1 MSSHILSLGFLMPAQ
16 TLRYAVV
23 CAWCAAN
30 TIRDLESLHWKLTLG
45 DNLLLHQ
52 GLEPASAVC
61 WTWCSTNWATSL
73 PQSSILFSLVL
84 HSPLPHSSGA
94 CQTDIN
100 DKGGPWNAGNANA
113 KLLYQGNG
121 VLTLNYSGG
130 DICHHNDVSRTTII
144 NFICH
149 DGAGDGIPTYV
160 DSSDGCVYY
169 FDWHTELVCEEQVRP
184 LVVSVAASALR
195 VPSM

>member
-1 MSSHILSLGFLMPAQ
+1 ML
-16 TLRYAVV
+16 
-23 CAWCAAN
+23 
-30 TIRDLESLHWKLTLG
+30 
-45 DNLLLHQ
+45 
-52 GLEPASAVC
+52 
-61 WTWCSTNWATSL
+61 ATCY
-73 PQSSILFSLVL
+73 
-84 HSPLPHSSGA
+84 SSGA

-121 VLTLNYSGG
+121 VLTLNYSSG
-130 DICHHNDVSRTTII
+130 DICHHNNVSRTTII

-149 DGAGDGIPTYV
+149 DGAGDGVPTYV

-184 LVVSVAASALR
+184 LMLSVAASALR
-195 VPSM
+195 AASV